1 MPKKVLIADDNDS
14 VRGVLRWFLE
24 KQPGVEVC
32 ALSKD
37 GVEAIDAALR
47 VQPDLLILDV
57 LMPGLNGIEVAS
69 ILKHKLPKA
78 KTVLFTMFDDIVQT
92 LAPMVGANVV
102 LAKNK
107 GISELMRTVLR
118 LLSDRY
124 ERVDRILSLAAR
136 DRQMDANRLQA
147 LAGEL
152 GAPVTRCSRDLK
164 YVWVSQE
171 YAKWLQQPV
180 DKIAGRS
187 ILGVVGAEAFGAL
200 RHRFD
205 QALSGEAVTYQAQ
218 AKYEVIGS
226 RRVFA
231 AYRPTAGTDGT
242 VDGWLAYVED
252 ITDTEDD
259 APVGATGKSPVP
271 EVP

>member
-107 GISELMRTVLR
+107 GISELMRT
-118 LLSDRY
+118 
-124 ERVDRILSLAAR
+124 AAR